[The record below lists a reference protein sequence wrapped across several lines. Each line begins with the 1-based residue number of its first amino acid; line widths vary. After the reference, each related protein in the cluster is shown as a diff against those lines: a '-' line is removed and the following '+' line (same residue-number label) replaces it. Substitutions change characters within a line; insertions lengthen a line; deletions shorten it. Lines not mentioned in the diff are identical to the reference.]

1 MTSRLNKI
9 ADYWNQRSFGY
20 SLDNQEELLK
30 DQEKWIELINR
41 YLKINQG
48 MKVLDL
54 GCGPG
59 FFSVLL
65 ANLGCQVICI
75 DYSDK
80 MLEEARS
87 NAQKFK
93 ANVEFQKMDV
103 QDLGFQDETFDL
115 IITRNVTWNLEKP
128 VQAYQEM
135 FRVLKKQ
142 GHLLN
147 IDGNHY
153 YHYQDQDYNRAGHSD
168 HQHME
173 GIDVSIIDNI
183 AKELKLSYV
192 LRPQYDIEILK
203 EIGFQQIE
211 SQILSKE
218 KTKEGKELIRQFLI
232 HAIK

>member
-1 MTSRLNKI
+1 MTSQLNKI

-20 SLDNQEELLK
+20 SLDNQEELLH

-41 YLKINQG
+41 YLKINKG

-59 FFSVLL
+59 FFSVMLT
-65 ANLGCQVICI
+65 NLGCQVIGI

-80 MLEEARS
+80 MLEEARN
-87 NAQKFK
+87 NARKFK

-103 QDLGFQDETFDL
+103 QDLAFQDEIFDL

-135 FRVLKKQ
+135 VRVLKKQ

-153 YHYQDQDYNRAGHSD
+153 YYYQDQDYNRAGHSD

-192 LRPQYDIEILK
+192 LRPRYDIEILK
-203 EIGFQQIE
+203 EIVFNKLKVKYFLKKKQR
-211 SQILSKE
+211 KE
-218 KTKEGKELIRQFLI
+218 KN
-232 HAIK
+232 

>member
-1 MTSRLNKI
+1 
-9 ADYWNQRSFGY
+9 
-20 SLDNQEELLK
+20 
-30 DQEKWIELINR
+30 
-41 YLKINQG
+41 
-48 MKVLDL
+48 
-54 GCGPG
+54 
-59 FFSVLL
+59 
-65 ANLGCQVICI
+65 
-75 DYSDK
+75 
-80 MLEEARS
+80 MLEEARN
-87 NAQKFK
+87 NARKFK

-103 QDLGFQDETFDL
+103 QDLAFQDEIFDL

-135 FRVLKKQ
+135 VRVLKKQ

-211 SQILSKE
+211 SEILSKE

>member
-1 MTSRLNKI
+1 M
-9 ADYWNQRSFGY
+9 AQD
-20 SLDNQEELLK
+20 
-30 DQEKWIELINR
+30 
-41 YLKINQG
+41 
-48 MKVLDL
+48 
-54 GCGPG
+54 
-59 FFSVLL
+59 FFSVMLT
-65 ANLGCQVICI
+65 NLGCQVIGI

-80 MLEEARS
+80 MLEEARN
-87 NAQKFK
+87 NARKFK

-103 QDLGFQDETFDL
+103 QDLAFQDEIFDL

-135 FRVLKKQ
+135 VRVLKKQ

-211 SQILSKE
+211 SEILSKE
-218 KTKEGKELIRQFLI
+218 KTKEGNELIRQFLI

>member
-1 MTSRLNKI
+1 M
-9 ADYWNQRSFGY
+9 
-20 SLDNQEELLK
+20 
-30 DQEKWIELINR
+30 
-41 YLKINQG
+41 
-48 MKVLDL
+48 LDL

-59 FFSVLL
+59 FFSVMLT
-65 ANLGCQVICI
+65 NYGCQVIGI

-80 MLEEARS
+80 MLEEARK
-87 NAQKFK
+87 NAGKFK
-93 ANVEFQKMDV
+93 VNVEFQKMDV
-103 QDLGFQDETFDL
+103 QNLAFQDETFDL
-115 IITRNVTWNLEKP
+115 VITRNVTWNLEKP
-128 VQAYQEM
+128 VQAYKEIL
-135 FRVLKKQ
+135 RVLKNK

-147 IDGNHY
+147 VDG
-153 YHYQDQDYNRAGHSD
+153 AGHSD

-211 SQILSKE
+211 SEILSKE

>member
-1 MTSRLNKI
+1 MTSQLNKI

-20 SLDNQEELLK
+20 SLDNQEELLH
-30 DQEKWIELINR
+30 DQEKWIEL
-41 YLKINQG
+41 
-48 MKVLDL
+48 
-54 GCGPG
+54 
-59 FFSVLL
+59 
-65 ANLGCQVICI
+65 A
-75 DYSDK
+75 
-80 MLEEARS
+80 
-87 NAQKFK
+87 
-93 ANVEFQKMDV
+93 
-103 QDLGFQDETFDL
+103 FQDETFDL
-115 IITRNVTWNLEKP
+115 VITRNVTWNLEKP
-128 VQAYQEM
+128 VQAYKEIL
-135 FRVLKKQ
+135 RVLKNK

-147 IDGNHY
+147 VDGNHY

-211 SQILSKE
+211 SEILSKE